1 MGGERKTSVGA
12 LQKSRQVAQQQP
24 SSDSRDKKGETVD
37 KKCDL
42 QSPTCESSASK
53 FPLSRTDIAAEERS
67 TDSVTSVREKSNLI
81 PASCPPKRRSL
92 MQENMNEEVMIKD
105 TKKAPT
111 KEKLLQDFEGRDSS
125 ERNANAEQRQD
136 KGLRKQRENKEGGS
150 QKEMSREEERKVG
163 NDEIKGTVREA
174 NGDSDGKSRGCEA
187 VIGAKREEEQ
197 KLQERKKEEERIVL
211 NQIEEKRKID
221 KKIEEEK
228 RKERMLLERKKKEE
242 KRKEAEL
249 QQRVEQ

>member
-53 FPLSRTDIAAEERS
+53 FPLSRTDIADEERS

-92 MQENMNEEVMIKD
+92 MQENMNEEVMIKE

-111 KEKLLQDFEGRDSS
+111 KEKLLQEFEGRDSS

-136 KGLRKQRENKEGGS
+136 KSLRKQRENKESGS
-150 QKEMSREEERKVG
+150 QKEMTREEERKVR
-163 NDEIKGTVREA
+163 NDEIKGREA
-174 NGDSDGKSRGCEA
+174 NGDSDGKLRSHEA
-187 VIGAKREEEQ
+187 MIGAKRDEEQ
-197 KLQERKKEEERIVL
+197 KLQE
-211 NQIEEKRKID
+211 
-221 KKIEEEK
+221 
-228 RKERMLLERKKKEE
+228 
-242 KRKEAEL
+242 
-249 QQRVEQ
+249 